1 MTRVH
6 KREAGDLGE
15 GGETMRVGVN
25 GGTGLSGDSPVGPPS
40 DLESLGHLAPN
51 RAMAPAA
58 DPATGRRHGVPSRR
72 VRDGGRAFVPGV
84 ALGLALVVAG
94 CTDRIPTSSDPG
106 LIPVDAET
114 FVVEL
119 PFADFASAFRV
130 DGGYGSARDLPAAIL
145 ARGGAAGGEGSEE
158 GVGADN
164 GPPLTRALL
173 RWGGLPGTVSLPAPG
188 GGANILDSVWTVT
201 GGEIILRVDSA
212 RFSGGDAFELQASR
226 LSETYHPPSA
236 SWTQAVDTLGERRA
250 WSVPGGGPLELL
262 GGVEWT
268 PALGDSIVISLD
280 SAGAAALGDRG
291 ATSRSVAVETLT
303 EGAYLRLFDG
313 RLRLRVRPGSR
324 PDTTVFVD
332 PGAVDLTTIESSTF
346 STGPERILV
355 GGAPAF
361 RTSFRVDLPASVT
374 ATGAV
379 CGGPAT
385 CQVDLTAERLVYAAL
400 VLESRGVPAGVL
412 PPGDTLRVDV
422 RPVLA
427 PELLP
432 RAPLGLPIPSQP
444 RRVAPERFLPGGET
458 AVELPLT
465 RYLRDLLREVE
476 PGQEPVPNTLSLVS
490 PGEPQSLGVA
500 TFAGPAA
507 GEGVPFLRLILTR
520 SDGVSLP

>member
-1 MTRVH
+1 MTRVQ
-6 KREAGDLGE
+6 KTEADDLGE
-15 GGETMRVGVN
+15 RGDEMRVG
-25 GGTGLSGDSPVGPPS
+25 S
-40 DLESLGHLAPN
+40 
-51 RAMAPAA
+51 
-58 DPATGRRHGVPSRR
+58 
-72 VRDGGRAFVPGV
+72 GGRAASPRRPRLARSPVPDPGV
-84 ALGLALVVAG
+84 RGRSGLGSGLAPAVLLALVVAG

-114 FVVEL
+114 FVVDL
-119 PFADFASAFRV
+119 PFADFATGFRV
-130 DGGYGSARDLPAAIL
+130 DGGYGSARELPAAIL
-145 ARGGAAGGEGSEE
+145 ARGEAFEGEGPE
-158 GVGADN
+158 ADN
-164 GPPLTRALL
+164 GTVLTRALL
-173 RWGGLPGTVSLPAPG
+173 RWGELPGSVSIPAPG
-188 GGANILDSVWTVT
+188 GGANIVDSVWTVM

-212 RFSGGDAFELQASR
+212 RFSGGEDFDLQASR
-226 LSETYHPPSA
+226 ITETFHPPTA

-250 WSVPGGGPLELL
+250 WSIPGGGPLQLL
-262 GGVEWT
+262 GGVDWT
-268 PALGDSIVISLD
+268 PALGDSVVIALD

-291 ATSRSVAVETLT
+291 ASSRSVAVETLT

-313 RLRLRVRPGSR
+313 SLRLRVRPASR
-324 PDTTVFVD
+324 PDTTVFVT
-332 PGAVDLTTIESSTF
+332 PGVPDLTTIESSTF
-346 STGPERILV
+346 SPGPERILV

-361 RTSFRVDLPASVT
+361 RTTFRVDLPESVT
-374 ATGAV
+374 ATGPV

-385 CQVDLTAERLVYAAL
+385 CQVELTAERLVYAAL
-400 VLESRGVPAGVL
+400 VLESRGASPGVL
-412 PPGDTLRVDV
+412 PPGDTLQIDV

-444 RRVAPERFLPGGET
+444 RRVAPERFRPGSET
-458 AVELPLT
+458 VVELPLT
-465 RYLRDLLREVE
+465 RYLRDLIREVQ